1 MYMMLVTNRRDA
13 LREVVNT
20 VIDGLGCECVTA
32 GSAET
37 TLHMVAETTPD
48 LMILDEAVDGM
59 PGIHIAREV
68 VMKNPMV
75 NIALVSSLPEAAFHD
90 RTEGLGILA
99 RLPLQPKAADARKLV
114 EKVRQLLPA
123 A

>member
-1 MYMMLVTNRRDA
+1 MYVMLVTNRRDA
-13 LREVVNT
+13 LREVVTT

-32 GSAET
+32 GSADT
-37 TLHMVAETTPD
+37 ALHMVAETTPD

-59 PGIHIAREV
+59 TGIHIAREV

-75 NIALVSSLPEAAFHD
+75 NIALVSSLPEAAFHE
-90 RTEGLGILA
+90 RTEGLGILT
-99 RLPLQPKAADARKLV
+99 RLPLQPKAADAQNLLD
-114 EKVRQLLPA
+114 KVKQLLPA